1 MRVFVNKLM
10 GAPASCLF
18 FGSYESIKY
27 IQKKQNYYKNQML
40 MDFISGMGA
49 EVVSCVLWVPIDVIK
64 ERLQVQND
72 LKLYNYKGSIDAVR
86 QITKGEGYL
95 GLYRAYGATILSFG
109 PFIGINLM
117 LYEKVKRML
126 GIKRNQANFFQN
138 FTVAFIT
145 GTVASLITNPF
156 DVAKLRMQIQRTE
169 LSSHSVQSLAEGR
182 FGYRNVFHGV
192 YKIATSEGFFSLWR
206 GCGTRILHMSSQ
218 AAINLSLLEKIRA
231 HFLKSIKQK

>member
-86 QITKGEGYL
+86 QITKGEGYF

-117 LYEKVKRML
+117 LYE
-126 GIKRNQANFFQN
+126 
-138 FTVAFIT
+138 
-145 GTVASLITNPF
+145 
-156 DVAKLRMQIQRTE
+156 
-169 LSSHSVQSLAEGR
+169 
-182 FGYRNVFHGV
+182 
-192 YKIATSEGFFSLWR
+192 
-206 GCGTRILHMSSQ
+206 
-218 AAINLSLLEKIRA
+218 
-231 HFLKSIKQK
+231 